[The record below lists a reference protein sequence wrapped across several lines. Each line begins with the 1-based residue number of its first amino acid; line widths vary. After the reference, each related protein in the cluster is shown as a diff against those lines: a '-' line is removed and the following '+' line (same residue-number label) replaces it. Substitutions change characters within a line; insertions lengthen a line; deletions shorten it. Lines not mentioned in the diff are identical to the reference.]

1 MGNPTMYRRLNIV
14 DTSPVYMKSP
24 YVELEDVTVIELSEL
39 LRFLVVIPVSV
50 LESTSLTPDCTKYD
64 TLKID
69 TPDVVRY
76 SSWNKFP
83 TANAS
88 DLISAKNRQQ

>member
-1 MGNPTMYRRLNIV
+1 
-14 DTSPVYMKSP
+14 MKSP

-50 LESTSLTPDCTKYD
+50 LESTSITSDCTKYD

-69 TPDVVRY
+69 IPDVVRY

-83 TANAS
+83 TAISSN
-88 DLISAKNRQQ
+88 LISAMNR